1 MLNKVCCTAIIGLM
15 MMPLL
20 SGCAGSG
27 SHDTPSAKAITHPSS
42 VNSVANYNVVDITA
56 NNLAQN
62 VVPEQVTPVSL
73 TPVTVPDVPILAGD
87 TLRITVYERSDGGTF
102 APISIG
108 GSVFPSVM
116 VDNNGSITLPYVG
129 SLNVAHS
136 SLASAAT
143 MIRNALVHQQ
153 LAVGPQVEIEFV
165 TTPGHSVVVAGDVKT
180 PGRVPTI
187 GGKIDV
193 LDAISRSGGP
203 AQISNATD
211 IVVHRADGQSV
222 ELPYTQLLLSPL
234 EVTDGDQI
242 LALANAR
249 RFVAMGAVLKPGQID
264 MTARRTSLLDALGM
278 AGGLDDMQADRT
290 HVFVF
295 RLTNPDTN
303 PRPTVYR
310 FNMSRGESLFLA
322 RMFPIQPNDGIVV
335 SHSGLHDFEKFT
347 TPFLQVLTM
356 MRFMHPI

>member
-1 MLNKVCCTAIIGLM
+1 MLNKVCCTRAAGLM
-15 MMPLL
+15 MLL
-20 SGCAGSG
+20 LLGGCAGAG
-27 SHDTPSAKAITHPSS
+27 SHDAPSAKAITHPSS

-56 NNLAQN
+56 DNLAQN
-62 VVPEQVTPVSL
+62 IVPEQVTPVSL
-73 TPVTVPDVPILAGD
+73 SPVTVPDVPILPGD

-129 SLNVAHS
+129 SLMVAHA
-136 SLASAAT
+136 SLANAAT
-143 MIRNALVHQQ
+143 MIRNALTRQQ

-165 TTPGHSVVVAGDVKT
+165 ATPGHSVVVAGDVKT

-187 GGKIDV
+187 GGRVGV

-211 IVVHRADGQSV
+211 VVIHRADGSTV
-222 ELPYTQLLLSPL
+222 ELPYTQLLLAQL
-234 EVTDGDQI
+234 ELTDGDQVV
-242 LALANAR
+242 ALANAR

-278 AGGLDDMQADRT
+278 AGGLDDTQADRT

-295 RLTNPDTN
+295 RLNTAETD
-303 PRPTVYR
+303 PRPVYR
-310 FNMSRGESLFLA
+310 FNMSRGEALFLA
-322 RMFPIQPNDGIVV
+322 RMFPILPNDGIVV

-347 TPFLQVLTM
+347 TPFLQIMTM